1 MAALRT
7 HFARLPARLRVEA
20 LDLSLA
26 AEAEH
31 FSQASVLRGKIP
43 EAGRHDRLGWLRA
56 SAQAVYGAGLIS
68 QRELRALDES
78 FSGLDGEL

>member
-1 MAALRT
+1 VREPLARFRATAALMAALRT
-7 HFARLPARLRVEA
+7 HFPRLPARLRVEA

-31 FSQASVLRGKIP
+31 LSQASVLRGQIP
-43 EAGRHDRLGWLRA
+43 TASRHDRLLRV

-68 QRELRALDES
+68 
-78 FSGLDGEL
+78 